1 MNPAI
6 NAILHIVSW
15 SSFGLAAAAFLG
27 YPAVTYIAAA
37 VRSRRRSRQK
47 PEPQAWE
54 VGKLKPKVAVVV
66 AAHNEERAIAATL
79 DSLLAQDYPADR
91 RRIVVFSDGST
102 DKTESVARG
111 YASRGVELVTFARL
125 GKTECQNRV
134 VESLGADVEV
144 VAFADGNVRWEPQSL
159 AALVAPLRGNVAAT
173 TGKLMLER
181 KQLFDPT
188 IEEREHEGLFR
199 RFDEAVKA
207 GEDALGSTIGV
218 NGPIYAVR
226 RREYIRLR
234 ADLVSDLV
242 LPVLLVARG
251 RRVAYVPDAVAREP
265 ASPDVWT
272 ELRRKRRLVTQGL
285 AALPLLLS
293 ASWRSRTPGL
303 LSMLTFHKILRWFG
317 LELLVLSFAAQ
328 ILLLPRA
335 FYGVTVTIGLLALA
349 GALVAIARAA
359 TNRSA
364 GPLMPL
370 GYFLLTTFGGVLGKF
385 DLLRGERAATWRT
398 ARGAGPDTPA
408 APTRSTATPPTPST
422 LALSIVVVT
431 YQSRNDIGACLTSLE
446 EFAPEQPY
454 EVIVVDNASTDG
466 TADYI
471 AREFPQVQLIRSE
484 TNEGFGRA
492 NNRAIE
498 QARGRYIFC
507 LNPDARVTAGA
518 LDALLKRA
526 EQVPLLGTLAPKVTF
541 PDGRLQPNSYW
552 FPTLGAGAVQLLFAE
567 KLLERTTARKPLT
580 TVDWSFGAALLFPRL
595 IDGSPTFFDPEI
607 FLYSEDIELCW
618 RLRKSGRTNL
628 ATADATVVHALNRSG
643 AQEFGAGEARFAEW
657 KKTLRY
663 VTRKHWRG
671 PLKGVRFWLYCQL
684 RAAAALERALVLPL
698 RRLPAP
704 QRKQLS
710 HEHLANAR
718 VFARA

>member
-1 MNPAI
+1 MSPALI
-6 NAILHIVSW
+6 ITLHVVSW
-15 SSFGLAAAAFLG
+15 TSFGLAAAAFIG
-27 YPAVTYIAAA
+27 YPLVAA
-37 VRSRRRSRQK
+37 VAARRKRAPT
-47 PEPQAWE
+47 PEAAPSAWRE
-54 VGKLKPKVAVVV
+54 GTFKPKVAIVV
-66 AAHNEERAIAATL
+66 AAHNEEHAIAATL

-91 RRIVVFSDGST
+91 RSIVVFSDGST
-102 DKTESVARG
+102 DKTESVVRS
-111 YASRGVELVTFARL
+111 YENRGVELVTFARL

-159 AALVAPLRGNVAAT
+159 AALVAPLRDNVAAT

-188 IEEREHEGLFR
+188 VEEREHEGLFR

-251 RRVAYVPDAVAREP
+251 KRVAYVPAAIAREP

-285 AALPLLLS
+285 IALPLLLR
-293 ASWRSRTPGL
+293 AGWRSRTPGL
-303 LSMLTFHKILRWFG
+303 LSMLVLHKVLRWFG
-317 LELLVLSFAAQ
+317 LELLILSFAAQ

-370 GYFLLTTFGGVLGKF
+370 GYFLLTTFGGLLGKF

-398 ARGAGPDTPA
+398 ARGAGPDAPTTPTTPA
-408 APTRSTATPPTPST
+408 GNPPTPST

-431 YQSRNDIGACLTSLE
+431 YQSRDDIGACLKSLE
-446 EFAPEQPY
+446 EFAPQHPY

-466 TADYI
+466 TADYV
-471 AREFPQVQLIRSE
+471 AREFQHVQLIRSA

-492 NNRAIE
+492 NNRAI
-498 QARGRYIFC
+498 QNARGRYIFC

-526 EQVPLLGTLAPKVTF
+526 EQIPLLGTLAPKVTF

-552 FPTLGAGAVQLLFAE
+552 FPTLGAGAVQLAFAE
-567 KLLERTTARKPLT
+567 KLLERAASRHPLT

-595 IDGSPTFFDPEI
+595 IDGSLTLFDPEI

-618 RLRKSGRTNL
+618 RLAKQGRTNF
-628 ATADATVVHALNRSG
+628 ATADATVIHALNRSG
-643 AQEFGAGEARFAEW
+643 AQLFHGGANEARFAEW

-671 PLKGVRFWLYCQL
+671 SFKGVRFWLYCQL
-684 RAAAALERALVLPL
+684 RAAVALERALILPL
-698 RRLPAP
+698 RRLPSDK
-704 QRKQLS
+704 RKQLS

-718 VFARA
+718 VFLRA